1 MYIKNKV
8 IARELK
14 KGFSKKNKFC
24 MVQSIL
30 KSLNL
35 KVEGSK
41 KRIVKEGLELEYM
54 LKGSVVKYLEHPFIW
69 PNTVEFRLFQKK
81 IADIAY
87 ERNTLVILPTALGK
101 TVISAIVSANILYN
115 YRNAKVLVMAP
126 TRPLVMQH
134 KSSFNK
140 FLKLKEKD
148 TILLTGK
155 TPPNYR
161 VALWEN
167 DARVVFSTPQVVR
180 NDLLK
185 KRLKLENYGLLIF
198 DECHRAI
205 KKYAYTEIAKF
216 YVSQA
221 KYPLILGMTAS
232 PGSEL
237 SRVLD
242 ICRNLFIEQVEYRN
256 EEDPDVKHYIQPI
269 SIEWKRVNLP
279 SEYLE
284 IRVLIKTMLT
294 RRLYWLYNIGII
306 KNKPRYATRRNLIEA
321 GDALRVM
328 LEESAE
334 DEKGQIFM
342 AIINQSLALTLF
354 HMLELLETQGLWNL
368 KIFLNKVKQGKNE
381 KRSYGILVN
390 EPEYKKVR
398 NYIDAFQIE
407 HPKLGILKQI
417 VGDQIRKKLSSRMIV
432 FTQYRDTTNHLVS
445 ILNTIYGI
453 KAERFVGQASK
464 KRDKGLTQKEQTV
477 RIKKLEDGTINVLVA
492 TSIAEEGLD
501 IPSVDHVIFYEPI
514 PSEIR
519 YIQRRGRTGRKNPG
533 KVTILATNDSLDMIY
548 LYVSKRKTEKMRR
561 IAEKLNTKLQPIMR
575 THIKPTPNPLTLQEL
590 KVIEKEVKS
599 GKVEGEGNK
608 TEIKT
613 LREINRKIERGA
625 RRLYLK
631 LLKTGNSGVGIER
644 LTIEMELE
652 GISTP
657 ILKNVIEKLIKEGLI
672 TELKPR
678 TYVTTASMK
687 ARGKTYVVVIE
698 KIYPNSAL
706 VIVDDK
712 WKAKLIPGNYNG
724 PRSLIKKNSKF
735 RVLAQ
740 LYKLEE
746 TLNIRVKEVIEIL

>member
-1 MYIKNKV
+1 VFQY
-8 IARELK
+8 K
-14 KGFSKKNKFC
+14 KFFN
-24 MVQSIL
+24 VQSIL

-35 KVEGSK
+35 KVEVNK
-41 KRIVKEGLELEYM
+41 KGISVKELKLKHMLE
-54 LKGSVVKYLEHPFIW
+54 GSGVKYLEHPFIW
-69 PNTVEFRLFQKK
+69 QNTVEFRLYQKK
-81 IADIAY
+81 IADIAS
-87 ERNTLVILPTALGK
+87 ERNTLIILPTALGK

-115 YRNAKVLVMAP
+115 YRNTKVLVMAP

-140 FLKLKEKD
+140 FLKLKDKD

-161 VALWEN
+161 TALWKN
-167 DARVVFSTPQVVR
+167 DARIVFSTPQVVR

-185 KRLKLENYGLLIF
+185 KRLTLENYGLLIF
-198 DECHRAI
+198 DECHRAV

-237 SRVLD
+237 NTVLD
-242 ICRNLFIEQVEYRN
+242 ICRNLFIEQVEYRK
-256 EEDPDVKHYIQPI
+256 EEDPDVKDYIQPI

-294 RRLYWLYNIGII
+294 RRLYWLYNLGII

-321 GDALRVM
+321 GNDLRGM

-334 DEKGQIFM
+334 NEKGQIFM

-354 HMLELLETQGLWNL
+354 HMLELLETQGLWTL
-368 KIFLNKVKQGKNE
+368 KIFLNKVKQRKSE
-381 KRSYGILVN
+381 KRSYAILVN

-398 NYIDAFQIE
+398 SYIDAFSIE

-417 VGDQIRKKLSSRMIV
+417 VGNQIRIKPSSRMIV
-432 FTQYRDTTNHLVS
+432 FTQYRDTTNHLVLM
-445 ILNTIYGI
+445 LNTINSV

-464 KRDKGLTQKEQTV
+464 ISDKGLTQKEQTA
-477 RIKKLEDGTINVLVA
+477 RIKRLEDGSINVLVA

-533 KVTILATNDSLDMIY
+533 KVTILVTNDSLDMIY
-548 LYVSKRKTEKMRR
+548 LYASRRKTEKMKR

-575 THIKPTPNPLTLQEL
+575 TSTKPIPNPLTLQEL
-590 KVIEKEVKS
+590 EIIEKEVKN
-599 GKVEGEGNK
+599 GKVEAK
-608 TEIKT
+608 KKITEIKT
-613 LREINRKIERGA
+613 LREINRKVERTA
-625 RRLYLK
+625 RKLYLK
-631 LLKTGNSGVGIER
+631 LLKEGSSGVGIER
-644 LTIEMELE
+644 LTNEMELE
-652 GISTP
+652 GVTPP
-657 ILKNVIEKLIKEGLI
+657 ILKNVIEKLMKEGVI
-672 TELKPR
+672 AELKPR
-678 TYVTTASMK
+678 RYVTTASLK
-687 ARGKTYVVVIE
+687 ATGKTYVVIIE

-712 WKAKLIPGNYNG
+712 WKAILVPANYNG

-735 RVLAQ
+735 RALAQ

-746 TLNIRVKEVIEIL
+746 VLNIRVKEVIEIL